1 MNTKLIYTFLIAL
14 LVPIS
19 VSSQNLNRMKGE
31 KRNQKLIR
39 IATEAVK
46 TYMPEYYREYG
57 KPIIEKYIIEKTET
71 EHPEFGVR
79 KGRVLYTIEF
89 PYDKSKE
96 YFRNGFAA
104 VVRIWGDNGEVY
116 MVMSGNHYGGRR
128 FREHE
133 AKTIKN
139 VLFPYIKAE
148 KPKSNVE
155 FISPEEY
162 ERRKLERQKQK
173 QQK

>member
-19 VSSQNLNRMKGE
+19 VFSQNLNRMKEE
-31 KRNQKLIR
+31 KRNQKLIG

-57 KPIIEKYIIEKTET
+57 KPIITKDTIEEPDTK
-71 EHPEFGVR
+71 HPEFGER
-79 KGRVLYTIEF
+79 KGRIIHTVKF
-89 PYDKSKE
+89 PYDDNKE
-96 YFRNGFAA
+96 YFRHGYAA
-104 VVRIWGDNGEVY
+104 IVQIWGDNGEVY
-116 MVMSGNHYGGRR
+116 SVMSGNHYAGRR

-133 AKTIKN
+133 AKTIKK

-162 ERRKLERQKQK
+162 ERRKLERQRQK
-173 QQK
+173 QQ